1 MPPEVLK
8 NVAGYHPDVA
18 ANRAEAQKIMKSL
31 GYGPNNP
38 LKIKVA
44 TRNIAVYRDPAVL
57 LIDHLKEIYIAGELD
72 TVETSNWHAK
82 VARKDYQ
89 VGLNLTGIGVDDPD
103 AMFYENYACGSQRNY
118 TGYCKKE
125 MMALFEKQSMMDDGP
140 ERLKL
145 VYEIDKKLQED
156 AARPIIANNVRY
168 NCFQP
173 HVKNFKTMTNSLY
186 NGWRFED
193 IYLDK

>member
-1 MPPEVLK
+1 
-8 NVAGYHPDVA
+8 
-18 ANRAEAQKIMKSL
+18 
-31 GYGPNNP
+31 
-38 LKIKVA
+38 
-44 TRNIAVYRDPAVL
+44 
-57 LIDHLKEIYIAGELD
+57 
-72 TVETSNWHAK
+72 
-82 VARKDYQ
+82 
-89 VGLNLTGIGVDDPD
+89 
-103 AMFYENYACGSQRNY
+103 
-118 TGYCKKE
+118 

-145 VYEIDKKLQED
+145 VYENDKKLQED